1 MSFKIEIFRIK
12 LSSEVMGLIMVA
24 LTASSIWLCVQI
36 LEKGWGVLLDVNSVC
51 FSHSVKGWDSL

>member
-1 MSFKIEIFRIK
+1 MEIFRIK

-24 LTASSIWLCVQI
+24 LTASLVWLCVQI

-51 FSHSVKGWDSL
+51 FSRSVKGWDSL